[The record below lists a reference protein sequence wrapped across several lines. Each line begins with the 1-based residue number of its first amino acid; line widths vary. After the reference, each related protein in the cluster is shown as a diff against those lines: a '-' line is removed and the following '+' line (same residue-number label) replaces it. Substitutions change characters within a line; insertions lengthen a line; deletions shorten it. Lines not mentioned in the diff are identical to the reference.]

1 MKSIRNPNLFLF
13 ILPVLIFSLGYVT
26 ILSTSPERA
35 KIQLIYFLIGY
46 GIYILVSFIDV
57 RFFRYYWKIIYII
70 TLLLLFLTYVAGDV
84 RFGASR
90 WFNLGLFVFQ
100 PSEFAKITMI
110 IVLSSMLVSNRD
122 TLRNYKF
129 LLKTILVILSI
140 LILVFIQPDL
150 GTTLILL
157 GSTMLIFFYAGLNK
171 VYFLVTAMVI
181 GVFSRPIWS
190 LLKAY
195 QKERI
200 LVFLNPALDVLGS
213 GYNVIQAQIAVG
225 SGGFLGK
232 GFGHGTQSQYNFLPA
247 HWTDFAF
254 ASFAE
259 EWGFLGVVIMMI
271 LYTLLLAVL
280 LYAAYSAKEAYGALI
295 ALGVFTV
302 FLVQFIINLGMNL
315 GVLPVTGIPLP
326 LVSYGGS
333 SLLSSMILIGLV
345 QSVWSGRKQ

>member
-110 IVLSSMLVSNRD
+110 IVFSSML
-122 TLRNYKF
+122 
-129 LLKTILVILSI
+129 IL
-140 LILVFIQPDL
+140 
-150 GTTLILL
+150 
-157 GSTMLIFFYAGLNK
+157 FYSGLNK
-171 VYFLVTAMVI
+171 VYFLVTAMFI